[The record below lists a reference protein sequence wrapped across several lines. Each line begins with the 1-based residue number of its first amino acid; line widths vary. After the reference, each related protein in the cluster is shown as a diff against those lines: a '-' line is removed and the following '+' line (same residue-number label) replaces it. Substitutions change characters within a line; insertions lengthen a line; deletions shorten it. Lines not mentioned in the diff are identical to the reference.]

1 MMKLG
6 SIGALDALKIAI
18 QSETDMQQFYND
30 VGSYFEIDEIEAVL
44 KGIANKEAQHR
55 KRLIKEYSRLSG
67 RKILYLNLNK
77 KRKLNVLK
85 NFESDPKEIVEIA
98 KKNEKESRDFYL
110 GISRRLYEP
119 ELRKFFRDLAM
130 EEEQHIAL
138 IESTFAE
145 SFAMEEDENQE
156 NTSQVDA
163 VAESG

>member
-1 MMKLG
+1 MKLG

-18 QSETDMQQFYND
+18 QSETDMEQFYKD
-30 VGSYFEIDEIEAVL
+30 MSSSFEIDEVEAVF
-44 KGIANKEAQHR
+44 KGLANKESQHR

-67 RKILYLNLNK
+67 RRILYLNLNK
-77 KRKLNVLK
+77 KHKLNVTF
-85 NFESDPKEIVEIA
+85 NYDSDPKEMVEIA
-98 KKNEKESRDFYL
+98 KKNEKQSRDFYL
-110 GISRRLYEP
+110 GVSRRLYEP

-130 EEEQHIAL
+130 EEEQHFAL

-145 SFAMEEDENQE
+145 SFAMVEEENQE